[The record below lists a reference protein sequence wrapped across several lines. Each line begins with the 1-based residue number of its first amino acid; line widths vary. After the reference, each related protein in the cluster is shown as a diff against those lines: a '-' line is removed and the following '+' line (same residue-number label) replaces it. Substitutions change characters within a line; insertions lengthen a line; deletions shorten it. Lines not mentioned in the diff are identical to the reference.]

1 MKKIDQTILDF
12 WTQEEIKRVQEIE
25 TTIKALQKEK
35 ARIKNRINIR
45 KFRSK

>member
-1 MKKIDQTILDF
+1 MKKIHQTVINF
-12 WTQEEIKRVQEIE
+12 WTQEEIQRVEEIE
-25 TTIKALQKEK
+25 TTIKTLQKEK

>member
-1 MKKIDQTILDF
+1 MKKIDQTIINF
-12 WTQEEIKRVQEIE
+12 WTEEEIKRVQEIE
-25 TTIKALQKEK
+25 TIIKALRKEK

>member
-1 MKKIDQTILDF
+1 MKKIDQTIINF

-25 TTIKALQKEK
+25 TIIKALRKEK

-45 KFRSK
+45 KYRSK

>member
-1 MKKIDQTILDF
+1 MKKIDQTIINF
-12 WTQEEIKRVQEIE
+12 WTEEEIKRIEEIE
-25 TTIKALQKEK
+25 TIIKALRKEK

>member
-12 WTQEEIKRVQEIE
+12 WTEEEIKRVKEIE
-25 TTIKALQKEK
+25 NIIKALRKEK

>member
-1 MKKIDQTILDF
+1 MKKIDQTILNF
-12 WTQEEIKRVQEIE
+12 WTQEEIKRVEEIE
-25 TTIKALQKEK
+25 TIIKALRKEK

>member
-25 TTIKALQKEK
+25 TIIKALRKEK